1 MATNSGFNLTQRRM
15 TPIKGMAAFLPNQP
29 ILHTCVVSPAET
41 AVLEA
46 GDVLTFETTQTA
58 LDGLV
63 VLKKAAATDMPVGVV
78 VYNAVFPTGFV
89 ANDRISIFDTDAYVY
104 MEAGAADL
112 TAGTEVNVN
121 ENGQV
126 VAATAGQGVVGIVYT
141 APSAIGDL
149 IVIKVKQGMKAAASA

>member
-1 MATNSGFNLTQRRM
+1 MATNSGLNLTQRRM
-15 TPIKGMAAFLPNQP
+15 TPVKGMAAFLPNQP

-46 GDVLTFETTQTA
+46 GDVLTFDTTQTT

-63 VLKKAAATDMPVGVV
+63 VLKKAATTDIPVGVV

-141 APSAIGDL
+141 APSVVGDL
-149 IVIKVKQGMKAAASA
+149 IVIKVKQGMKAAA